1 MHYVQIME
9 LLKKH
14 KLFFLGISVCTT
26 ALLTGLV
33 FSLISGLNLIKES
46 DRFNK
51 TEKKLERTLSAS
63 PSPVNENVIASD
75 LNVLR
80 LSEKLQSIRE
90 ELERGE
96 EVKAS
101 IDGVRV
107 AAGIQQYISKYTALA
122 KSHQTKYGPSPIEI
136 PQDFAFGFDRF
147 KLESKV
153 PEDQE
158 EIAMLDKQRD
168 ILDFLIGELYA
179 TNPKAILSVKRQT
192 AKQSKNNSFDDYYG
206 DSSIF
211 EIGSSV
217 TSRVEGAIDTIPFE
231 ISFAGKTNNL
241 RYFLNRLV
249 EFKRPIVVRS
259 INVSRPNE
267 SIKRKSY
274 SETDEELQYLSPEEI
289 EKRKAEEKT
298 DPVVTENTSEFILT
312 LEYIEVVLPEDLSH
326 ADNTI

>member
-1 MHYVQIME
+1 ME
-9 LLKKH
+9 LVKKH
-14 KLFFLGISVCTT
+14 ILFFSGISVCTII
-26 ALLTGLV
+26 LLIGLV
-33 FSLISGLNLIKES
+33 FSVIASLELSNES
-46 DRFNK
+46 KSFNR
-51 TEKKLERTLSAS
+51 TEKKLNRTLAAS
-63 PSPVNENVIASD
+63 PSPVNVNVSASD
-75 LNVLR
+75 INVLK
-80 LSEKLQSIRE
+80 LSEKLQAIRE

-101 IDGVRV
+101 VDGVRV

-122 KSHQTKYGPSPIEI
+122 KSHETKYGPAPIEI

-168 ILDFLIGELYA
+168 ILDFLIGELYS
-179 TNPKAILSVKRQT
+179 THPKAILSVKRQS
-192 AKQSKNNSFDDYYG
+192 AKQGENNDFGEYYG

-217 TSRVEGAIDTIPFE
+217 TSKVEGAIDTIPFE
-231 ISFAGKTNNL
+231 ISFSGKTNTL
-241 RYFLNRLV
+241 RDFLNRLV

-267 SIKRKSY
+267 TIKRKLY
-274 SETDEELQYLSPEEI
+274 AEADEELQYLTPEELEKLKEE
-289 EKRKAEEKT
+289 EKR
-298 DPVVTENTSEFILT
+298 DPIVTENTSEFILT
-312 LEYIEVVLPEDLSH
+312 LEYIEIILPENLSQEE
-326 ADNTI
+326 DTI

>member
-1 MHYVQIME
+1 ME
-9 LLKKH
+9 LVKKH
-14 KLFFLGISVCTT
+14 ILFFSGISVCTI

-33 FSLISGLNLIKES
+33 FSVIAALDLSKES
-46 DRFNK
+46 NSFNR
-51 TEKKLERTLSAS
+51 TEKKLNRTLVAS
-63 PSPVNENVIASD
+63 PSPVNENVTASD
-75 LNVLR
+75 LNVLK
-80 LSEKLQSIRE
+80 LSEKLQAIRE

-101 IDGVRV
+101 VDGVRV
-107 AAGIQQYISKYTALA
+107 AAGIQQFISKYTALA
-122 KSHQTKYGPSPIEI
+122 KSHETKYGPAPIEI

-158 EIAMLDKQRD
+158 EVAMLDKQRD

-179 TNPKAILSVKRQT
+179 THPKAILSVKRQS
-192 AKQSKNNSFDDYYG
+192 AKQSENNTFDEYYG

-217 TSRVEGAIDTIPFE
+217 TSKVEGAIDTIPFE
-231 ISFAGKTNNL
+231 ISFSGKTNTL
-241 RYFLNRLV
+241 RDFLNRLV

-267 SIKRKSY
+267 SIKRKLY
-274 SETDEELQYLSPEEI
+274 AETDEELQYLTPEEI
-289 EKRKAEEKT
+289 EKLKEEEKR

-312 LEYIEVVLPEDLSH
+312 LEYIEIVLPEDLSH
-326 ADNTI
+326 EEDTI

>member
-1 MHYVQIME
+1 ME
-9 LLKKH
+9 LVKKH
-14 KLFFLGISVCTT
+14 ILFFSGISICSI
-26 ALLTGLV
+26 ALLIGIV
-33 FSLISGLNLIKES
+33 FSIIAALDLNKES
-46 DRFNK
+46 NSFNR
-51 TEKKLERTLSAS
+51 TEKKLNRTLVAS
-63 PSPVNENVIASD
+63 PSPVNENVTASD
-75 LNVLR
+75 LNVLK

-101 IDGVRV
+101 VDGVRV

-122 KSHQTKYGPSPIEI
+122 KSHETKYGPAPIDI

-179 TNPKAILSVKRQT
+179 THPKAILAVKRQS
-192 AKQSKNNSFDDYYG
+192 AKKSENNAFDEYYG

-217 TSRVEGAIDTIPFE
+217 TSKVEGAIDTIPFE
-231 ISFAGKTNNL
+231 ISFSGKTNTL
-241 RYFLNRLV
+241 RDFLNRLV
-249 EFKRPIVVRS
+249 EFERPIVVRS

-267 SIKRKSY
+267 SIKRKPY
-274 SETDEELQYLSPEEI
+274 AETDEELQYLTPEELEKLKEE
-289 EKRKAEEKT
+289 EKR

-312 LEYIEVVLPEDLSH
+312 LEYIEIVLPEDLSH
-326 ADNTI
+326 DDTI

>member
-1 MHYVQIME
+1 ME
-9 LLKKH
+9 LVKKH
-14 KLFFLGISVCTT
+14 ILFFSGISVCTI
-26 ALLTGLV
+26 ALIIGLV
-33 FSLISGLNLIKES
+33 FSVIASLDLSKES
-46 DRFNK
+46 KSFNRI
-51 TEKKLERTLSAS
+51 EKKLNRTLIAS
-63 PSPVNENVIASD
+63 PSPVNENVTASD
-75 LNVLR
+75 LNVLK
-80 LSEKLQSIRE
+80 LSEKLQVIRE

-101 IDGVRV
+101 VDGVRV

-122 KSHQTKYGPSPIEI
+122 KSHETKYGPAPIEI

-179 TNPKAILSVKRQT
+179 THPKAILSVKRQS
-192 AKQSKNNSFDDYYG
+192 AKKGVNNDFGEYYG

-217 TSRVEGAIDTIPFE
+217 TSKVEGAIDTIPFE
-231 ISFAGKTNNL
+231 ISFSGKTNTL
-241 RYFLNRLV
+241 RDFLNRLV
-249 EFKRPIVVRS
+249 EFKLPIVVRS

-267 SIKRKSY
+267 TIKRKLY
-274 SETDEELQYLSPEEI
+274 AEADEELQYLTPEDLEKLKEE
-289 EKRKAEEKT
+289 EKR
-298 DPVVTENTSEFILT
+298 DPIVTENTSEFILT
-312 LEYIEVVLPEDLSH
+312 LEYIEIILPKNLSQEED
-326 ADNTI
+326 TI

>member
-1 MHYVQIME
+1 ME
-9 LLKKH
+9 LFKKH
-14 KLFFLGISVCTT
+14 ILFFSGISVCTV
-26 ALLTGLV
+26 ALIVGLV
-33 FSLISGLNLIKES
+33 FSVIAALDLSKES
-46 DRFNK
+46 NSFNRA
-51 TEKKLERTLSAS
+51 EKKLNRSLVAS
-63 PSPVNENVIASD
+63 PSPVNKNVISSD
-75 LNVLR
+75 LNVLK
-80 LSEKLQSIRE
+80 LSEKLQAIRA

-122 KSHQTKYGPSPIEI
+122 KSHETKYGPAPIEI

-153 PEDQE
+153 PEDQD

-179 TNPKAILSVKRQT
+179 THPNAILSVKRQS
-192 AKQSKNNSFDDYYG
+192 ARQSENKAFDDYYG

-211 EIGSSV
+211 EIGTSV
-217 TSRVEGAIDTIPFE
+217 TSKVEGAIDTIPFE
-231 ISFAGKTNNL
+231 ISFSGKTNTL
-241 RYFLNRLV
+241 RDFLNRLV

-267 SIKRKSY
+267 SIKRKLY
-274 SETDEELQYLSPEEI
+274 EETDEELQYLTPEEI
-289 EKRKAEEKT
+289 EKLKEKEKR
-298 DPVVTENTSEFILT
+298 DPIVTENTSEFILT
-312 LEYIEVVLPEDLSH
+312 LEYIEIILPEDLSLEE
-326 ADNTI
+326 NSI